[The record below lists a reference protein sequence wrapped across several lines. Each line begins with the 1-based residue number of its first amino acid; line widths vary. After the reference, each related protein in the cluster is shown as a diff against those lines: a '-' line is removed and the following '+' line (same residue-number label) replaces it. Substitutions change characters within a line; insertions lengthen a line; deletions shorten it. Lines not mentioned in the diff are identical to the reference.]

1 MLSWHGF
8 DFLLPPSGHQ
18 HQLPTVLLVFFL
30 VCLFFLNLKSNL
42 IL

>member
-18 HQLPTVLLVFFL
+18 HQLPTVLVFFL